1 VELVSIAW
9 SRLSLQVKL
18 FSSLPRFRPDL
29 ATDLVPLRDVAVWRS
44 YANIAATTGR
54 SLGGP
59 IGGYLTD
66 EIGWRWSVLFLCFA
80 FPSDSENHRTFYGQ
94 CPPTLLALSLVAWK
108 LEIPS
113 LATAS
118 TQSAL
123 SKLRRVDFLGAIFL
137 SISIVCGL
145 LVLDLGGQRMPWTD
159 PKILLLLGASVMTL
173 NIFVLVEAAWA
184 KEPIFPLRLL
194 LNRDVITSYVNLGF
208 QTGAQGAVSEYH
220 YLTAVY

>member
-1 VELVSIAW
+1 MNA
-9 SRLSLQVKL
+9 
-18 FSSLPRFRPDL
+18 
-29 ATDLVPLRDVAVWRS
+29 DLVPLREVAVWRS

-66 EIGWRWSVLFLCFA
+66 EIGWRWLVLLSLPFL
-80 FPSDSENHRTFYGQ
+80 SNSRHHRSFLGQ
-94 CPPTLLALSLVAWK
+94 CPPTLLALALVAWK
-108 LEIPS
+108 LQIPC
-113 LATAS
+113 LPITS
-118 TQSAL
+118 TQSPI

-137 SISIVCGL
+137 SLSIVCGL

-159 PKILLLLGASVMTL
+159 PQILLLLGASVMTL
-173 NIFVLVEAAWA
+173 NMFVFVEAVWA

-208 QTGAQGAVSEYH
+208 QTGAQGAVS
-220 YLTAVY
+220 